1 VVTKPLQRDQ
11 NVPAG
16 HRMQLL
22 DYHTDVL
29 HNVGNGQWQHH
40 TSDQFKRQLSLQ
52 NSAGDLFS

>member
-1 VVTKPLQRDQ
+1 MNQ